1 MNYNYDDSKLYFTIG
16 EVAQIFNVNVS
27 FIRYWDSQFDVIK
40 PIKNKKGNRIFSKE
54 DIENFKIIFYLVKDK
69 GMTLEGANTEI
80 LNNRERLRKRI
91 DVAERLKLIKKQLE
105 EIKSYM

>member
-1 MNYNYDDSKLYFTIG
+1 MNESYDASKLYFTIG

-27 FIRYWDSQFDVIK
+27 FIRYWDSQFDIIK
-40 PIKNKKGNRIFSKE
+40 PTKNKKGNRIFSRE
-54 DIENFKIIFYLVKDK
+54 DIENFKIIFYLVKEK

-80 LNNRERLRKRI
+80 LNNVERLRKRI
-91 DVAERLKLIKKQLE
+91 DISERLKRIKEQLE